1 MTELHTVAL
10 TTPQGAE
17 VPSRRWVLPQIGL
30 GEIGVLLALFLV
42 YTNAIVVAVHFHGVP
57 VIAGAIV
64 PLLLAAPIA
73 VAVLWRGERL
83 WITTTLLWAFA
94 LVIVQFVG
102 CLFAADPAVS
112 MQELVVV
119 VSEGAFLYLLV
130 SNAIRSETTLRRA
143 IWTLLAAGT
152 LMGALLAFQQV
163 TQSYDNDFFG
173 FAQLGSLVDK
183 VQEGETPQRR
193 LAGPIGEVN
202 KFAQIMAIL
211 IPIALGSLGVARTRA
226 GRALVLVALLF
237 ATLGTALAFSRG
249 VAVGLALT
257 AAIGVALGIIR
268 MRFLALAL
276 LVAGVAIAA
285 VPDYGTRLSSLAD
298 LMPGS
303 GRSIRN
309 ADAAMRGR
317 MTEMEA
323 AFLMFVDHPI
333 IGVGPAMS
341 RTHYR
346 EYAEIVGGKIWAE
359 PRYSHSLY
367 LGLAAE
373 HGLLGLIAFGGL
385 IAATWRDLQRI
396 RRRFRQLRPDRA
408 QLATGLLM
416 ALVVYLTTGIF
427 LHASY
432 ARYFWLFLG
441 LTGAASRILLTAD
454 HSSGRVAIASPPEP
468 LP

>member
-1 MTELHTVAL
+1 MTELRTATL

-17 VPSRRWVLPQIGL
+17 VPARGWILPQLGL
-30 GEIGVLLALFLV
+30 AEIGVLLAIFLV

-73 VAVLWRGERL
+73 VAVFLRGERL

-94 LVIVQFVG
+94 LVVVQFLG
-102 CLFAADPAVS
+102 CLFAADPAVA
-112 MQELVVV
+112 MEELVVV
-119 VSEGAFLYLLV
+119 VSEGALLYLLV
-130 SNAIRSETTLRRA
+130 SNAIRTEAALRRA
-143 IWTLLAAGT
+143 IWTLLTAGA
-152 LMGALLAFQQV
+152 LMGALLAYQQA
-163 TQSYDNDFFG
+163 THSYDNDFFG
-173 FAQLGSLVDK
+173 FAQLGSSLGD

-211 IPIALGSLGVARTRA
+211 IPIALGSLAAARTRA
-226 GRALVLVALLF
+226 GRVLALVALLF
-237 ATLGTALAFSRG
+237 ITLGMALAFSRG
-249 VAVGLALT
+249 VAVGLVLT
-257 AAIGVALGIIR
+257 ILITVAIGVIR
-268 MRFLALAL
+268 MRFLVLAI
-276 LVAGVAIAA
+276 LVGGVALAA
-285 VPDYGTRLSSLAD
+285 VPEYGTRLSSLAD

-303 GRSIRN
+303 GRSLRN
-309 ADAAMRGR
+309 ADAATRGR
-317 MTEMEA
+317 LTEMEA

-333 IGVGPAMS
+333 IGAGPAMS

-396 RRRFRQLRPDRA
+396 RKRFRYRSPDRA
-408 QLATGLLM
+408 QLATGLLL

-441 LTGAASRILLTAD
+441 LTGAASRILLTED
-454 HSSGRVAIASPPEP
+454 HRRGRVAITSPPEP